1 MNDQQRRSNPSD
13 PTAER
18 TAEESRETAAGSS
31 GGRGGPEVASEHQA
45 DEVLD
50 RSAEERYDTPRKY
63 EQGDEIR
70 EDREHTDPVLP
81 ADDATL
87 NTKI

>member
-1 MNDQQRRSNPSD
+1 MNDQKRRTNPSD

-18 TAEESRETAAGSS
+18 TSEQSTQTASGLS
-31 GGRGGPEVASEHQA
+31 GGRGGPEVASERQA

-50 RSAEERYDTPRKY
+50 RSAEERYDTPRRY
-63 EQGDEIR
+63 EHGDEGR
-70 EDREHTDPVLP
+70 TDREPLDPALP
-81 ADDATL
+81 SDDATL